1 MLHDKIY
8 QIILTTNLL
17 KRYQCIANVSSN
29 VMEEVLTAYLWRCHG
44 SYSYKLAT
52 LKRKMR
58 RSELNKMTELMC
70 IPFICK
76 DQGATEIPISNFM
89 SLSFTDYWHQ
99 MTPGVPPNTSVGILM
114 ILLFH
119 SKESQWSAQ
128 GNSRGHLIY
137 APSNLYYITNPW
149 CLYAQYGSS
158 AMLFIGTVLYSS

>member
-1 MLHDKIY
+1 MSMLHDKIY

-89 SLSFTDYWHQ
+89 SLSFTDY
-99 MTPGVPPNTSVGILM
+99 
-114 ILLFH
+114 
-119 SKESQWSAQ
+119 
-128 GNSRGHLIY
+128 
-137 APSNLYYITNPW
+137 
-149 CLYAQYGSS
+149 
-158 AMLFIGTVLYSS
+158 